1 MSAHSPRDAERDARD
16 IARDARRERLLI
28 PQALI
33 ALIVVAAVVVLRE
46 LLLR

>member
-1 MSAHSPRDAERDARD
+1 MSDAPSHDTEVKE
-16 IARDARRERLLI
+16 IAADARRERRLV

-33 ALIVVAAVVVLRE
+33 SLGIVVVIVVVRE

>member
-1 MSAHSPRDAERDARD
+1 MSTRESDDEIR
-16 IARDARRERLLI
+16 RDARRELRLV

-33 ALIVVAAVVVLRE
+33 ALIIVAAVAIARE

>member
-1 MSAHSPRDAERDARD
+1 MTDAPSHDDEVEE
-16 IARDARRERLLI
+16 IAADLRRERRLV

-33 ALIVVAAVVVLRE
+33 ALVIVAAVVVVRE